1 MRNNNRQFKKF
12 YSNMK
17 LETTEVTSFTYDDLT
32 GIGEGEDERDII
44 LRNKDWCKCESCKK
58 EGINCCIICR

>member
-1 MRNNNRQFKKF
+1 
-12 YSNMK
+12 MK